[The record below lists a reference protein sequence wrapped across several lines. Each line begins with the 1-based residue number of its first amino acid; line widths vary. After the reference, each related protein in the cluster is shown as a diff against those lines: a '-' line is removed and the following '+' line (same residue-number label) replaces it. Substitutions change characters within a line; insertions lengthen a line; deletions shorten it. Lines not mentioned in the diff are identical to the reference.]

1 MEKVIALAQEEIERL
16 RQENQNFRE
25 EKETL
30 RYELK
35 QILGKIF
42 KPEIK
47 PDPNVN
53 RPKRGAL
60 CGHRG
65 NSRRR
70 PEEISEFIDLYPDKC
85 DQCGGETK
93 PYEKGFD
100 EHVVEDIEIKEKG
113 DLLSVTLWLL

>member
-1 MEKVIALAQEEIERL
+1 MEKVLALAQEEIERL

-60 CGHRG
+60 CGHRR
-65 NSRRR
+65 NSRRPQSAHHTIFLVILIWVKLEQIQITKR
-70 PEEISEFIDLYPDKC
+70 VVFFIWLVSFF
-85 DQCGGETK
+85 G
-93 PYEKGFD
+93 
-100 EHVVEDIEIKEKG
+100 VDIQI
-113 DLLSVTLWLL
+113 LLKK

>member
-1 MEKVIALAQEEIERL
+1 MERL
-16 RQENQNFRE
+16 SQEKQRFKE

-35 QILGKIF
+35 QMLGKIF
-42 KPEIK
+42 KSQVK

-53 RPKRGAL
+53 RPKRSAP

-70 PEEISEFIDLYPDKC
+70 TEEISEFIDLYPDKC
-85 DQCGGETK
+85 DQCGGEIK
-93 PYEKGFD
+93 PHEKGFD
-100 EHVVEDIEIKEKG
+100 EHVVEDIETKKKVRRSLLLTIKTSKG
-113 DLLSVTLWLL
+113 K